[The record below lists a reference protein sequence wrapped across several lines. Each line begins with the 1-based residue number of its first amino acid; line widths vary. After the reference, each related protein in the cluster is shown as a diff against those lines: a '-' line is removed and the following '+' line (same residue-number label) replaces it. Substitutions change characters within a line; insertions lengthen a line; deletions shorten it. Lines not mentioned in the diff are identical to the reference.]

1 MLQSNPNIVTR
12 NGQIIVI
19 SNIVCGI
26 WILILV
32 LEIVLSWLISDYI
45 TLIPSWSWSN
55 DSRTCSSQ
63 KRSIQFQSLTVLTCL
78 PSSTQSVQVFS
89 SKGALERFCYSCATA
104 LLQRR
109 RLHCYN
115 LLILNECGYIVGE
128 CLVCKKRVISRKSR
142 KATWKLIEPS
152 VGWS

>member
-1 MLQSNPNIVTR
+1 M
-12 NGQIIVI
+12 VI
-19 SNIVCGI
+19 SSIVFRI
-26 WILILV
+26 WILILL
-32 LEIVLSWLISDYI
+32 LEIVSSWLISDHI
-45 TLIPSWSWSN
+45 TRIASCIMVLIEGFQV
-55 DSRTCSSQ
+55 CSSQ
-63 KRSIQFQSLTVLTCL
+63 IRSIQFQGLTVLTCL

-152 VGWS
+152 VGWSKERVP